1 MQCLRSFLSAAME
14 GGEEALLALVQRV
27 AVRVVTAPAGGDAA
41 EDLCA
46 SLGAAMDAR
55 HRPLL
60 CLVFQLVLAQREAF
74 DNVK

>member
-1 MQCLRSFLSAAME
+1 VQCLRSFLATAMG

-27 AVRVVTAPAGGDAA
+27 EKRAPEGAAEDAA
-41 EDLCA
+41 EALCE
-46 SLGAAMDAR
+46 SLGAALDAR

-74 DNVK
+74 DNK